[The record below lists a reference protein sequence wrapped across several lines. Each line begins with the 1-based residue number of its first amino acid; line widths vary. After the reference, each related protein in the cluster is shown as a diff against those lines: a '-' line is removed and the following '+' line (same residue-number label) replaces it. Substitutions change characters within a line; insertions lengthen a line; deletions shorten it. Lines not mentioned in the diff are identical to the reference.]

1 MARTKPHPVNPSA
14 RRLLGPGPSNVS
26 AEVLAAMGKPMLGH
40 LDAEFHAILD
50 EVVEMLRLVYQRKEG
65 LALAL
70 SATGTGGL
78 EAGLGALLDPG
89 DKIIVGTAGFF
100 GDRIVE
106 LARRRGAEII
116 ELRGAP
122 GDCVPTASFVEALE
136 RHGDAAVVA
145 MVHADTST
153 GVRQPVDEI
162 AAAISGSDALLLVD
176 CVTSLGGIELDA
188 DGWGLDYCF
197 SCTQKC
203 LGAPPG
209 MSPVALSE
217 RALARVR
224 DHSERQGSFYFDFE
238 RLARYW
244 VDRPIAYH
252 HTIPVLQV
260 YALHEALREVAE
272 EGLEDRWRRHADAGR
287 YLQSELQKRGLH
299 LLADSAYQL
308 PQLTAVR
315 VPDGVDGREV
325 QRRLVEEH
333 GIEIGGMLGST
344 GPMIWRIGLMGSN
357 ATRETADAVL
367 DALDDVLFG
376 TGVSSAGAGART

>member
-1 MARTKPHPVNPSA
+1 MAMTKPNPVNPSA

-26 AEVLAAMGKPMLGH
+26 AEVLAAMGRPMLGH
-40 LDAEFHAILD
+40 LDAEFHTILD
-50 EVVEMLRLVYQRKEG
+50 EVVEMLRLVYRRREG

-116 ELRGAP
+116 ELRGVP
-122 GDCVPTASFVEALE
+122 GECIPTASFVEALE
-136 RHGDAAVVA
+136 RHDDAAVLAV
-145 MVHADTST
+145 VHADTST
-153 GVRQPVDEI
+153 GVRQPVADI

-188 DGWGLDYCF
+188 DGWGLDFCF

-224 DHSERQGSFYFDFE
+224 NRKGQGSFYFDFE
-238 RLARYW
+238 LLARYW
-244 VDRPIAYH
+244 VERPIAYH
-252 HTIPVLQV
+252 HTIPILQV
-260 YALHEALREVAE
+260 YALHEALCEVVE
-272 EGLEDRWRRHADAGR
+272 EGLEDRWRRHADAGQ
-287 YLQSELQKRGLH
+287 YLQNELQKRGLH

-308 PQLTAVR
+308 PQLTAVC

-333 GIEIGGMLGST
+333 GIEIGGPLGST
-344 GPMIWRIGLMGSN
+344 GPAIWRIGLMGAN
-357 ATRETADAVL
+357 ASREAADAVL
-367 DALDDVLFG
+367 AALDEVLFRS
-376 TGVSSAGAGART
+376 GVGSAGAWTTA